1 MAYRC
6 CCKSLKLNDMEY
18 KSSGK
23 YKLEDKGTIFFVE
36 NDRHRSNNGDKDGLI
51 GSVVN
56 IDGKDYVVKD
66 VEAFATVSISKGD
79 KIGLLV

>member
-1 MAYRC
+1 M
-6 CCKSLKLNDMEY
+6 KY

-23 YKLEDKGTIFFVE
+23 YKLEGKGTIFFVK
-36 NDRHRSNNGDKDGLI
+36 NDRRRSNNGDKDGLI

-56 IDGKDYVVKD
+56 IDGKDYVVKG